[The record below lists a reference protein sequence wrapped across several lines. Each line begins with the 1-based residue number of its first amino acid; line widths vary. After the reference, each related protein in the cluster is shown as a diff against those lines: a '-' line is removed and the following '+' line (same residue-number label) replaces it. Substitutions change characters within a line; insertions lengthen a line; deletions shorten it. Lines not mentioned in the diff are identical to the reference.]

1 MLLFRVQTEIYRLS
15 GWGDLMALSGTYTQ
29 IFTNNSAFRLRI
41 EWSATQDISGNYST
55 VWADLY
61 IDSLQSWASVSDAT
75 SSACAITI
83 NGSTKTFYN
92 NSTLSGYG
100 SKKLGSHGVVVYHN
114 ADGTKQF
121 TQFPHRIIFTSHGT
135 AHMSARL
142 MFPGAHG

>member
-1 MLLFRVQTEIYRLS
+1 MLLFRVQMEIYRLS
-15 GWGDLMALSGTYTQ
+15 GWGDLMALSGTYTR

-92 NSTLSGYG
+92 TSTLSGYG
-100 SKKLGSHGVVVYHN
+100 SKNSDHTESSYTITRMEQSN
-114 ADGTKQF
+114 SQY
-121 TQFPHRIIFTSHGT
+121 PHRIISTSRGT